1 MLLKKC
7 CKILSGFA
15 FKSSLFNSENKGIPI
30 VRIRDV
36 GETKSN
42 TFYSGSYSEEYVLN
56 NGDIIIGMDGQFK
69 LAIWNGGNALLNQR
83 VCKLTPNNKLI
94 DKRFLSHILP
104 KSLKE
109 IDCVLHKCDNRKC
122 VRPDH
127 LFEGS
132 NLDNIKDRTKKN
144 RGNGKKIQKITSQ
157 QCKEIQELY
166 STGKYRQKD
175 LAYKFGVDQS
185 HVSRIVNKDSSH
197 RKGL

>member
-1 MLLKKC
+1 MSVEEKFWSNV
-7 CKILSGFA
+7 KIGDGCWEWNAGCGKPGYGIFQYTVKHP
-15 FKSSLFNSENKGIPI
+15 FKSVKHLVSSHRYSYAFWNK
-30 VRIRDV
+30 
-36 GETKSN
+36 
-42 TFYSGSYSEEYVLN
+42 
-56 NGDIIIGMDGQFK
+56 
-69 LAIWNGGNALLNQR
+69 
-83 VCKLTPNNKLI
+83 
-94 DKRFLSHILP
+94 

-144 RGNGKKIQKITSQ
+144 RGNGEKIQKITAQ